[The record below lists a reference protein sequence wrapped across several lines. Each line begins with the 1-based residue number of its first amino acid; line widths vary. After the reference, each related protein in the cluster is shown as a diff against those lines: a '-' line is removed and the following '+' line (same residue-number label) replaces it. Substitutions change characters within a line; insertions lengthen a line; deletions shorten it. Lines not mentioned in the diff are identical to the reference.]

1 MEVREMQ
8 RRLALLATSTA
19 LVLGA
24 AVVAAAPAEARNLG
38 GDKPARDICVLPGHA
53 TYGSPN
59 SGLPCICVVLPNE
72 DLARNVG
79 KGPNTACPP
88 GTVTLP

>member
-1 MEVREMQ
+1 MR
-8 RRLALLATSTA
+8 RRLALLASSTA
-19 LVLGA
+19 LVLGV
-24 AVVAAAPAEARNLG
+24 AVAVAAPAEARNLG
-38 GDKPARDICVLPGHA
+38 GDRPSADICVRPGHA

-59 SGLPCICVVLPNE
+59 SGLPCICVVLPNG